1 MKKVILSIL
10 ITYIYVNQSF
20 AQQQQLILETLN
32 NIVLETEK
40 LSLAFGI
47 EENKDVN
54 MLYLGRK
61 LKNNQEYSLINNQ
74 YKQNH
79 DYTNM
84 YQSAY
89 TASGT
94 RNLLEPAISV
104 EHADGN
110 LSLDLKY
117 VRHEIKSLNDNQ
129 KQLTIFLQD
138 EVYPFTVELHYLA
151 NYKENVFE
159 QWTNIQHQETGNV
172 KLHKFASANLSLK
185 GNDFFLKSYHGD
197 WIAEMQP
204 EVERITHGIKT
215 LDSKLGTRTN
225 LFRTSYFALSTTPN
239 FSENEGDVLLGGLDW
254 SGNFKVDFEKDP
266 QDNLRIIA
274 GINNYASHYSLAPNN
289 IFTTPRFTFTLS
301 TEGLGQGSRNFHD
314 WARNYRLIDGYGSRY
329 TLLNNWESTY
339 FDFNET
345 KIFKLLENTKKLGV
359 DLFLLDDG
367 WFGNKYPRNADTSAL
382 GDWMENK
389 EKLPNGIISLVQ
401 EAKKVGVGFGIWV
414 EPEMVSPK
422 SELYEKKP
430 QWVVKQPNRDE
441 YYFRNQLV
449 LDLSNPEVQDFV
461 YDMLDSLLQRNPGIA
476 YIKWDC
482 NAVIYNAH
490 SSYANN
496 QNNFYVDYTLGLYK
510 VLERFRR
517 QYPDLPM
524 MLCSGG
530 GGRMDYGSMQYFTEY
545 WPSDNTDPLDRIYMQ
560 YENSLFFPAIA
571 SANHVTTF
579 GKQDIKFKIDVAM
592 MGKMG
597 FDLNLEELETSNLAF
612 AQDAIKN
619 YDVYKQVIWHG
630 DLYRFADPRQTNHAS
645 LAYISKDKSEAVM
658 FNYLTQYS
666 QVSSTPN
673 PIKWQGLDAE
683 KNYRITEINLNGQT
697 SNLASNLILSG
708 DFLMRIGLNPLLSN
722 HRKSAVLVLKEVK

>member
-1 MKKVILSIL
+1 TVTSFARNLRIFNLFVLNPLSMKKVILSML
-10 ITYIYVNQSF
+10 ITYMYVNQSF

-215 LDSKLGTRTN
+215 LDSK
-225 LFRTSYFALSTTPN
+225 
-239 FSENEGDVLLGGLDW
+239 
-254 SGNFKVDFEKDP
+254 
-266 QDNLRIIA
+266 
-274 GINNYASHYSLAPNN
+274 
-289 IFTTPRFTFTLS
+289 
-301 TEGLGQGSRNFHD
+301 
-314 WARNYRLIDGYGSRY
+314 
-329 TLLNNWESTY
+329 
-339 FDFNET
+339 
-345 KIFKLLENTKKLGV
+345 
-359 DLFLLDDG
+359 
-367 WFGNKYPRNADTSAL
+367 
-382 GDWMENK
+382 
-389 EKLPNGIISLVQ
+389 
-401 EAKKVGVGFGIWV
+401 
-414 EPEMVSPK
+414 
-422 SELYEKKP
+422 
-430 QWVVKQPNRDE
+430 
-441 YYFRNQLV
+441 
-449 LDLSNPEVQDFV
+449 
-461 YDMLDSLLQRNPGIA
+461 
-476 YIKWDC
+476 
-482 NAVIYNAH
+482 
-490 SSYANN
+490 
-496 QNNFYVDYTLGLYK
+496 
-510 VLERFRR
+510 
-517 QYPDLPM
+517 
-524 MLCSGG
+524 
-530 GGRMDYGSMQYFTEY
+530 
-545 WPSDNTDPLDRIYMQ
+545 
-560 YENSLFFPAIA
+560 
-571 SANHVTTF
+571 
-579 GKQDIKFKIDVAM
+579 
-592 MGKMG
+592 
-597 FDLNLEELETSNLAF
+597 
-612 AQDAIKN
+612 
-619 YDVYKQVIWHG
+619 
-630 DLYRFADPRQTNHAS
+630 
-645 LAYISKDKSEAVM
+645 
-658 FNYLTQYS
+658 
-666 QVSSTPN
+666 
-673 PIKWQGLDAE
+673 
-683 KNYRITEINLNGQT
+683 
-697 SNLASNLILSG
+697 
-708 DFLMRIGLNPLLSN
+708 
-722 HRKSAVLVLKEVK
+722 